1 MSSSRV
7 HVAIIDE
14 GVEPT
19 AVSFDLLNHIE
30 ITADLKAGKLDTAQV
45 IPNSHGT
52 LCAAIVQSYFPDAA
66 ISSVRILDHSR
77 GKAEQLYAA
86 LKWCLDHQVKVV
98 NISLGS
104 RHFRDRLPM
113 SKIINEMAY
122 RGLIMVCA
130 GQNDGMIA
138 YPAALSNT
146 IGVKSDS
153 GDSLKQG
160 EYLFH
165 DDRED
170 GIDITAYSEHRLN
183 LSSGQRIQC
192 PPFNSFAAP
201 MITAKVCEIISESP
215 ACGINEVKIRLR
227 ERAVRKEQNVGQGL
241 FMDGGYPDWIGRAII
256 FSVEQE
262 RLSTQAP
269 YWFSVAN
276 ELQSTGE
283 EVVAA
288 VSKETEDRFN
298 NDVDTWVIK
307 DGGNLKPIYLANLL
321 KLAQKH
327 GRNLIYSGIGGMQSA
342 LLFPEET
349 CHSFI
354 KYWDSCRMEQRLQ
367 KYGLKEVAEEVPQP
381 LPDIPFVQV
390 VADRTIDMLNCLHG
404 LQQAFADEG
413 YHAWVCVDDPSA
425 VLHGF
430 YYFPN
435 YLLREKSTQAAAY
448 LVRYVVRASV
458 DIVIFGF
465 YRESTER
472 CKAFYPPFEPDI
484 RLDIDPDKF
493 TIAAEGKIMRLSPV
507 DEGAVDIKR
516 IYNGLKQWL
525 VDPD

>member
-14 GVEPT
+14 GVVPT
-19 AVSFDLLNHIE
+19 AVPFNLLNHIE
-30 ITADLKAGKLDTAQV
+30 ITADLKARKLDHAQV

-52 LCAAIVQSYFPDAA
+52 LCAAIVHSYFRDAA

-86 LKWCLDHQVKVV
+86 LKWCLDHQVRVV

-104 RHFRDRLPM
+104 QHFRDRLPM
-113 SKIINEMAY
+113 SRIINEMAY

-138 YPAALSNT
+138 YPASLSNT
-146 IGVKSDS
+146 IGVKSDP
-153 GDSLKQG
+153 GGSLKQG

-165 DDRED
+165 DGPED
-170 GIDITAYSEHRLN
+170 GIDISAYSEHWLS
-183 LSSGQRIQC
+183 LSSGQRVQC

-201 MITAKVCEIISESP
+201 LITAKVCEIISESP

-227 ERAVRKEQNVGQGL
+227 ERAARKEQNAGQGL
-241 FMDGGYPDWIGRAII
+241 LLNGGYPDWIGRAII

-276 ELQSTGE
+276 ELQSTKE

-288 VSKETEDRFN
+288 AGKEAEDRSN
-298 NDVDTWVIK
+298 SDVDTWVIK
-307 DGGNLKPIYLANLL
+307 DGGNLKPFYLPDLL

-327 GRNLIYSGIGGMQSA
+327 GKNLIYSGDGGLQPR
-342 LLFPEET
+342 LLVQGAAYR
-349 CHSFI
+349 SFI
-354 KYWDSCRMEQRLQ
+354 KYWDSGWTEQRLR
-367 KYGLKEVAEEVPQP
+367 KYGIKEGVDVAPQP
-381 LPDIPFVQV
+381 LPDVPFVQV
-390 VADRTIDMLNCLHG
+390 VADRTMDMLNCLYG
-404 LQQAFADEG
+404 VQQTFAAEG
-413 YHAWVCVDDPSA
+413 YHAWICVDDSSA
-425 VLHGF
+425 ALHGF
-430 YYFPN
+430 HYFPI
-435 YLLREKSTQAAAY
+435 YLLREKSTQVAAY
-448 LVRYVVRASV
+448 LAEYIHRASV
-458 DIVIFGF
+458 DIVVFGL
-465 YRESTER
+465 YRESPVQCESDQ
-472 CKAFYPPFEPDI
+472 AFEPDI
-484 RLDIDPDKF
+484 RLDIGPDKV
-493 TIAAEGKIMRLSPV
+493 TLAAEGKIMRLPPLE
-507 DEGAVDIKR
+507 EGVADIKR